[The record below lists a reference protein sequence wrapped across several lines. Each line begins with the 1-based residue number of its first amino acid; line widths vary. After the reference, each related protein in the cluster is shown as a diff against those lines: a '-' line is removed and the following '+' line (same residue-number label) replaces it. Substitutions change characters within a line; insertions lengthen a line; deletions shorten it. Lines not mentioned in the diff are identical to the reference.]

1 MTIKKLEIFVI
12 VVIISVI
19 GIIYAFTQK
28 PVRTPTN
35 DLVRS
40 QSEANIIEYPGQDGQ
55 TALEL
60 LQARHQ
66 VEAKNYSFGDLVMS
80 IDGVTPDSQHF
91 WAMYV
96 NGQFSQVGASAYV
109 TKNSDMIKW
118 QIDEIK
124 N

>member
-1 MTIKKLEIFVI
+1 MI

-60 LQARHQ
+60 LQAQRQ

-80 IDGVTPDSQHF
+80 IDGVAADSQHF